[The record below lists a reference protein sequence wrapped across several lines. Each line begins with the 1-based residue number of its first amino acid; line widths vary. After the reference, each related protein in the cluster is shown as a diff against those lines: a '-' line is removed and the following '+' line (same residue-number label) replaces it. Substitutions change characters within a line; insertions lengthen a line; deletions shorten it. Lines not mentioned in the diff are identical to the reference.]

1 MDQGIQ
7 VFIQLF
13 IFSVC
18 EAFYCNKL
26 VTQIV
31 ALLFKKLFVCCDER
45 IIFLLLQQGMLKEIH
60 IKYEPF
66 ILTFY
71 TEHIAYIKPHYNSH
85 DYNEK
90 QSSNL
95 VQQ

>member
-1 MDQGIQ
+1 MVCCGSGHPGIHSA
-7 VFIQLF
+7 V
-13 IFSVC
+13 
-18 EAFYCNKL
+18 YCNQL

-31 ALLFKKLFVCCDER
+31 TLLLKKLFVCCDER

-60 IKYEPF
+60 IEYESF

-71 TEHIAYIKPHYNSH
+71 HEHIAYIKPHYNSH

-95 VQQ
+95 VQ

>member
-1 MDQGIQ
+1 MQPAGD
-7 VFIQLF
+7 
-13 IFSVC
+13 
-18 EAFYCNKL
+18 ADRD
-26 VTQIV
+26 
-31 ALLFKKLFVCCDER
+31 AAFKKLFVCCDER